1 MGVRS
6 KSLERGH
13 SMAAKPAVDLR
24 ALGNKKQDNKKW
36 NKKLKLYG
44 GCFVGVA
51 LVLAFL
57 WSAESGRA
65 AERNWAV
72 TYERRC
78 EACQTMIVSGV
89 MTRSMIYQQEKKRI
103 DEERKANPEYTLEE
117 PQPVKASVVLRYMC
131 DENQLD
137 QMLTSQHISFGDGF
151 VTSED
156 PNFAS
161 SLKKLCYL
169 AISNSTMS
177 TIFKRM
183 LDAPMEPMK
192 KPTLVS
198 ASAVHFAPVC
208 GKLSGMCSAEQ
219 LEHAMVDPAAAEAET
234 PDATAQTATPAGAE
248 APSVGAGAG
257 DIPAGEHTEL

>member
-51 LVLAFL
+51 LLLAFL

-65 AERNWAV
+65 AERNWAL

-103 DEERKANPEYTLEE
+103 DEERKANPEYNLED
-117 PQPVKASVVLRYMC
+117 PQPVKAAIVLRYMC

-137 QMLTSQHISFGDGF
+137 QMLTSQHFTFGDGF
-151 VTSED
+151 VTNED
-156 PNFAS
+156 PNFAP
-161 SLKKLCYL
+161 SLKKLCWL
-169 AISNSTMS
+169 AISNQTMS
-177 TIFKRM
+177 KIFRRM
-183 LDAPMEPMK
+183 LDAPMQPMK

-198 ASAVHFAPVC
+198 ASQVHFDQVC
-208 GKLSGMCSAEQ
+208 GKLSGMCTAEQ
-219 LEHAMVDPAAAEAET
+219 LEHAMVDPAADQSET
-234 PDATAQTATPAGAE
+234 PDESAQAAAGAE
-248 APSVGAGAG
+248 APPVGAEAG
-257 DIPAGEHTEL
+257 QGEHTEL

>member
-1 MGVRS
+1 MVAPVIDKKAVFG
-6 KSLERGH
+6 KK
-13 SMAAKPAVDLR
+13 AAKKA
-24 ALGNKKQDNKKW
+24 W
-36 NKKLKLYG
+36 TKKLYFYG
-44 GCFVGVA
+44 TCFVGVA

-137 QMLTSQHISFGDGF
+137 QMLTSQHFSFGDGF

-183 LDAPMEPMK
+183 LDAPLQPMK

-198 ASAVHFAPVC
+198 ASA
-208 GKLSGMCSAEQ
+208 
-219 LEHAMVDPAAAEAET
+219 
-234 PDATAQTATPAGAE
+234 
-248 APSVGAGAG
+248 
-257 DIPAGEHTEL
+257 